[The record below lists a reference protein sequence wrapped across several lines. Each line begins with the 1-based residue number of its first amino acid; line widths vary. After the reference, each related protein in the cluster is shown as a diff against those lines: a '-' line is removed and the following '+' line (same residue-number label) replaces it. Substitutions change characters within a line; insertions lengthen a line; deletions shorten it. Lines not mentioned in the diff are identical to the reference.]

1 MKHFLTR
8 KIVTSLCKKY
18 AKIELQ
24 SGVTT
29 IRTVG
34 GLSDI
39 DSKLRDLNSKKMPRI
54 LASNMAI

>member
-39 DSKLRDLNSKKMPRI
+39 DSKLRDLNSKKCHVY
-54 LASNMAI
+54 